1 MEKFCDVINGR
12 VKCSIGQECHEL
24 KTGDSLYFNTG
35 QAHQME
41 NAGANPAKV
50 LCVAVPLAL

>member
-1 MEKFCDVINGR
+1 M
-12 VKCSIGQECHEL
+12 KCSIGQEIHEL
-24 KTGDSLYFNTG
+24 KVGDTIDFNSG

-41 NAGANPAKV
+41 NAGASSAKV